1 MAKRKVETA
10 TIAVA
15 AFNEDVK
22 EEDFVLFCSPFVF
35 VKSARVSD
43 DDRGDMTMSDDTT
56 RARINFCRASL
67 SQRVHREKKKSRFS
81 KVLGFLNKPYIYTRG
96 TKKKTN
102 SIWRL
107 YYISIKAE
115 REREKEDEEEIY

>member
-67 SQRVHREKKKSRFS
+67 SQRVHREKKKKSIFS
-81 KVLGFLNKPYIYTRG
+81 KVLGFLNKP
-96 TKKKTN
+96 
-102 SIWRL
+102 
-107 YYISIKAE
+107 
-115 REREKEDEEEIY
+115 

>member
-1 MAKRKVETA
+1 MAKRDIETA

-22 EEDFVLFCSPFVF
+22 EEDFVLFFCSPFVF

-67 SQRVHREKKKSRFS
+67 SQRVHREKKKSRF
-81 KVLGFLNKPYIYTRG
+81 FQRF
-96 TKKKTN
+96 
-102 SIWRL
+102 
-107 YYISIKAE
+107 
-115 REREKEDEEEIY
+115 

>member
-67 SQRVHREKKKSRFS
+67 SQRVHREKKKSIFKGFRVS
-81 KVLGFLNKPYIYTRG
+81 KQTLHIHKRH
-96 TKKKTN
+96 KKKDEFDLAAL
-102 SIWRL
+102 L
-107 YYISIKAE
+107 Y
-115 REREKEDEEEIY
+115 